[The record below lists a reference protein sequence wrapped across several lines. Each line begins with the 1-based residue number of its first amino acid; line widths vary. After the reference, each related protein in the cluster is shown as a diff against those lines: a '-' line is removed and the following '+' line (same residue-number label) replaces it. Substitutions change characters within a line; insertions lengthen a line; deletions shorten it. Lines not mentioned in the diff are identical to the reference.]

1 MSVYIKFIYIVIC
14 FLISL
19 MYKNGISKRDLLLL
33 RLALFFTASADYFML
48 VADNNRAGVYIFI
61 LVQLIYIKRY
71 GEINIKKA
79 AVAIAGITLFY
90 KYFLEADILIGG
102 SLIYAFLFLKS
113 MKSAVRACGFDKFPY
128 PNSFFILIGMFLLFI
143 CDTSVA
149 LYNILYMVWNIDS
162 SSLYFLIWFFYIPS
176 QLLILLSGRNFK
188 AVPKKQNVY

>member
-1 MSVYIKFIYIVIC
+1 
-14 FLISL
+14 

-113 MKSAVRACGFDKFPY
+113 MKAAVRACGFDKFPY

>member
-113 MKSAVRACGFDKFPY
+113 MKAAVRACGFDKFPY

>member
-48 VADNNRAGVYIFI
+48 IADNNRAGVYIFI

-113 MKSAVRACGFDKFPY
+113 MKAAVRACGFDKFPY

>member
-48 VADNNRAGVYIFI
+48 IADNNRAGVYIFI

-90 KYFLEADILIGG
+90 KYFLEIDILIGG

-113 MKSAVRACGFDKFPY
+113 MKAAVRACGFDKFPY

-149 LYNILYMVWNIDS
+149 LYNILYMTWNIDS
-162 SSLYFLIWFFYIPS
+162 SGLYFLIWFFYIPS
-176 QLLILLSGRNFK
+176 QLLIVLSGRNFK
-188 AVPKKQNVY
+188 AAQRKQNVY